1 MEKIEQRE
9 RASLDRDLKREAPR
23 RVVRQEQLQA
33 AARAEGLD
41 ARGAK
46 KGWRTDARLLEEEGL
61 SDEFNVEAAM
71 DTSAEDSRKQRK
83 SWKQRGKE
91 KGHKKG
97 RGKGYG

>member
-1 MEKIEQRE
+1 MEKTEQRE
-9 RASLDRDLKREAPR
+9 RASLDRDLKREALR

-46 KGWRTDARLLEEEGL
+46 KGWRTNARLLEEEGL

-71 DTSAEDSRKQRK
+71 DTSAEDNRVERQTV
-83 SWKQRGKE
+83 
-91 KGHKKG
+91 
-97 RGKGYG
+97 